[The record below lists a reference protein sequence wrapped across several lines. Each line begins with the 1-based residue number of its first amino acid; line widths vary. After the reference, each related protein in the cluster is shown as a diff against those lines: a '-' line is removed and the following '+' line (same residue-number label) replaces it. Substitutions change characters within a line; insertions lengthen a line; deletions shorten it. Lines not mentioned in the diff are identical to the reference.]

1 MRTEASVIA
10 LVSALVAAPV
20 ASAAPPR
27 ENYAAAITLDQL
39 RSFAA
44 AIAKLSEIEQSY
56 RPRLAEAAGAEREML
71 RDRAS
76 NRMISAVRE
85 TGISVGT
92 FNRIVAQTRHD
103 ESMARRVEMLVRQV
117 SSH

>member
-1 MRTEASVIA
+1 
-10 LVSALVAAPV
+10 
-20 ASAAPPR
+20 
-27 ENYAAAITLDQL
+27 
-39 RSFAA
+39 
-44 AIAKLSEIEQSY
+44 
-56 RPRLAEAAGAEREML
+56 ML
-71 RDRAS
+71 RERAS